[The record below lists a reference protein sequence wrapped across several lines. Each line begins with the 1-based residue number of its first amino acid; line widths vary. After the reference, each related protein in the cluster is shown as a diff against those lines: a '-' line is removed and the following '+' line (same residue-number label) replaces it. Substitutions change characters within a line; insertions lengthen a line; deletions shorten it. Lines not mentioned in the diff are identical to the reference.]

1 MKIKFFILGLFFSS
15 FVLFISTS
23 CQKKTDCKL
32 IITTIDSA
40 GNPLPLADVKLFANV
55 KTSSGATVQADLKA
69 FGVSDGSGMSTYTF
83 KLPAILDISATKDT
97 KSGIGI
103 IKLEEGKTVEKVVT
117 VK

>member
-15 FVLFISTS
+15 FVLLISTS

-55 KTSSGATVQADLKA
+55 KPYGIAVPDVKGNTQVSIGESVVKLKHNKI
-69 FGVSDGSGMSTYTF
+69 M
-83 KLPAILDISATKDT
+83 K
-97 KSGIGI
+97 KS
-103 IKLEEGKTVEKVVT
+103 
-117 VK
+117 